1 MNSYI
6 HLTVK
11 KLYSKPNCIGL
22 DRMMVGVVFCFT

>member
-6 HLTVK
+6 NLIGK